1 LCLCVDSV
9 WVCSSGRGSEEEEEV
24 EVEVE
29 ENRRLQRGLNGRG
42 DCRETRGVR
51 GVYLE
56 VGLECESR
64 DSVRR
69 VRKGESFD
77 AILKTSVYL
86 QKERC
91 SKVKAEQGGE
101 MEKLFG

>member
-9 WVCSSGRGSEEEEEV
+9 WVCPSGRGSEEEV

-56 VGLECESR
+56 VGLECESW

-69 VRKGESFD
+69 ARKGESFD
-77 AILKTSVYL
+77 AILKTGVVYL